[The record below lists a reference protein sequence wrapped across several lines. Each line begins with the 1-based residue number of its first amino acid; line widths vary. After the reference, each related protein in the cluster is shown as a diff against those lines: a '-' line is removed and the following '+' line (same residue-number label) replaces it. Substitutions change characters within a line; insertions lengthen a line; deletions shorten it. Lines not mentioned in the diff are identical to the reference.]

1 MSKMSAS
8 EMDNYCRQN
17 LITLTEKMK
26 NIIWMMRNTQ
36 HLIMSLEYRMDSFG
50 DLGRLQKSIVYW
62 VTEIKAQRILQRKA
76 FLDYNLW
83 SQWTKWEIW
92 KGENKNID
100 LEIKKPTVAKSRLKG
115 KLKGRTT
122 RLEAVREQCWELGH
136 VARAV
141 PGERSKSQVR
151 GK

>member
-50 DLGRLQKSIVYW
+50 DLGCLQKSIVYW

-76 FLDYNLW
+76 FLDYNL
-83 SQWTKWEIW
+83 
-92 KGENKNID
+92 
-100 LEIKKPTVAKSRLKG
+100 
-115 KLKGRTT
+115 
-122 RLEAVREQCWELGH
+122 
-136 VARAV
+136 
-141 PGERSKSQVR
+141 
-151 GK
+151 